1 MLSFAVFDGDSP
13 ASSWPLQHACLIG
26 PGDVPCPGDV
36 RFENGRIVGERNSQE
51 STGLML
57 QFPVVLPGDPPRPLG
72 LLTLDTCLLRSRKE
86 PYLLSLELARRQI
99 MQFLNRFEDWGMFD
113 LSPTDPILEQFEAAR
128 RRFTAALVAQKHD
141 DPTDRT
147 RVTMSAE
154 ADRLAREALGL
165 AVDAAERL
173 ALAHAEREFPR
184 RVSGERYNN
193 AVEIYRSVHQETP
206 PASASILVPGTVG
219 VTLPTRPMVGVS
231 VDPAQFT
238 EPLQKVIQGSADF
251 LVMPMRWID
260 MEPKEGEYAFA
271 TTDRWIEWAIRTA
284 KVPVVA
290 GPLIDFRP
298 DVVPEWLYIWE
309 NDYETLRDLVAEH
322 VRQIVTRYRRTVTR
336 WTVVS
341 GLHINRH
348 FSMTIDQM
356 IEMTRICVL
365 VTRKLHPAAKVVVE
379 VNQPFGEY
387 LAYSR
392 RALPPLAYVEL
403 LNQAGVGID
412 GVGLRVQ
419 LGRPGVGG
427 SARDLM
433 ALSIM
438 LDRFALLERPV
449 YVTATG
455 VPSQPLS
462 DPSKED
468 AFRDAGWW
476 RSPWSPETQA
486 AFASDFTAM
495 ALSRPFV
502 HSVVWQDLYD
512 STRKAREMPFGGMMG
527 PNGET
532 KPVARS
538 MMEMRRSIRD
548 GRLGAGLLSLP
559 S

>member
-348 FSMTIDQM
+348 FPMTIDQM

>member
-1 MLSFAVFDGDSP
+1 MLSFAVFEGDAP
-13 ASSWPLQHACLIG
+13 ATSWALQHACLFG
-26 PGDVPCPGDV
+26 AGDVPCPGEV
-36 RFENGRIVGERNSQE
+36 RFESGRIVGERNSQE

-57 QFPVVLPGDPPRPLG
+57 QFPVELPGDPPRPIG

-99 MQFLNRFEDWGMFD
+99 MQFLNRLEDWGMFD
-113 LSPTDPILEQFEAAR
+113 LAPTDPILEQFEAAR
-128 RRFTAALVAQKHD
+128 RKFTAALVAQRHD
-141 DPTDRT
+141 DPSDRT
-147 RVTMSAE
+147 RVSFSAE
-154 ADRLAREALGL
+154 ADRLSRHALGL

-184 RVSGERYNN
+184 RVSGDRYNN
-193 AVEIYRSVHQETP
+193 AVEIYRAVHQETP

-219 VTLPTRPMVGVS
+219 VTLPTRPMVGVA
-231 VDPAQFT
+231 VDPSQFS
-238 EPLQKVIQGSADF
+238 EPLQKAAQAVADF
-251 LVMPMRWID
+251 LVVPMRWID

-271 TTDRWIEWAIRTA
+271 STDRWIEWAIRTA
-284 KVPVVA
+284 KMPVVG

-348 FSMTIDQM
+348 FPMTVDQM

-379 VNQPFGEY
+379 INQPFGEY

-392 RALPPLAYVEL
+392 RAVPPLAYIEL
-403 LNQAGVGID
+403 LNQAGVGVD

-419 LGRPGVGG
+419 IGRPGVGG
-427 SARDLM
+427 STRDLM
-433 ALSIM
+433 ALALM
-438 LDRFALLERPV
+438 LDRYALMERPIF
-449 YVTATG
+449 VTAVG

-462 DPSKED
+462 DPAKED
-468 AFRDAGWW
+468 AFREAGWW
-476 RSPWSPETQA
+476 RAPWSPTVQSD
-486 AFASDFTAM
+486 FARDFTAM

-512 STRKAREMPFGGMMG
+512 SARKAREMPFGGLVGPMG
-527 PNGET
+527 EP
-532 KPVARS
+532 KPAAKS
-538 MMEMRRSIRD
+538 MMEARKAIRD
-548 GRLGAGLLSLP
+548 GRLAPGSLTLG
-559 S
+559 